1 MKCDKSI
8 LLISANQ
15 LKEPYPIYP
24 IGLSYL
30 STYFQKKNKHFK
42 IVIYDMNIDGL
53 DGLSMILKEIKPL
66 YIGISLRNIDD
77 TNSFSYRSFVSEYK
91 NIVETIRK
99 ESRAKIILG
108 GAGFTLFPKYLFE
121 ILDVDFGIVGEGEES
136 FYQLVMSL
144 QKNEEYENIEGLV
157 YRSNDKISIN
167 TRISFTKSLDLNY
180 DDNLVGYYW
189 KKSGMINIQT
199 KRGCPFKCIYCTYPI
214 IEGAH
219 IRLLDPE
226 KVVRSLEN
234 LQQKHGIGYVFFTDS
249 VFNIANE
256 YNKLLSQKII
266 ESGLKINWGAYFTL
280 NNLDEEMLTLYKSAG
295 LTHIEFGTESISDIQ
310 LKNYGKHFTV
320 QDVIE
325 KSKLCNKLKVNFAHF
340 VILGGYGE
348 TEGTLEETFH
358 NAKEIH
364 DSVFFAYVGMRI
376 YPGTKLS
383 EISIQE
389 SVISKED
396 NLLEAKF
403 YISKNI
409 DVASIK
415 GKALQTG
422 KRWIFPDDDIS
433 KVVNIMRDKGW
444 KGPLWEHAKF

>member
-30 STYFQKKNKHFK
+30 STYFQEKNKHFK

-53 DGLSMILKEIKPL
+53 DGLSIIMKEIKPL
-66 YIGISLRNIDD
+66 YVGISLRNIDD
-77 TNSFSYRSFVSEYK
+77 TNSFTYRSFVNEYK
-91 NIVETIRK
+91 SIVETIRK
-99 ESRAKIILG
+99 ESIAKIILG
-108 GAGFTLFPKYLFE
+108 GAGFTIFPKYLFE
-121 ILDVDFGIVGEGEES
+121 ILDVDFGIVSEGEES

-144 QKNEEYENIEGLV
+144 HKNEEYENIEGLV
-157 YRSNDKISIN
+157 YRSNGKININ
-167 TRISFTKSLDLNY
+167 ARISFTKSLGLNY

-189 KKSGMINIQT
+189 EKSGMLNIQT

-214 IEGAH
+214 IEGAN
-219 IRLLDPE
+219 IRLLDPD
-226 KVVRSLEN
+226 KVVRSLKN
-234 LQQKHGIGYVFFTDS
+234 LQQKYGIDYVFFTDS
-249 VFNIANE
+249 VFNIAND

-266 ESGLKINWGAYFTL
+266 NSGLKINWGAYFTL

-320 QDVIE
+320 KDVIE
-325 KSKLCNKLKVNFAHF
+325 KSELCNKLKVNFAHF

-348 TEGTLEETFH
+348 TEETLKETFK

-383 EISIQE
+383 EIAVQE
-389 SVISKED
+389 SVINKED
-396 NLLEAKF
+396 NLLETKF

-409 DVASIK
+409 DVTAIK

-433 KVVNIMRDKGW
+433 KVVNIMREKGW